1 MFDTHSGSAATFW
14 ARDAAVF
21 VTAYRPEHNRAAW
34 LDYVDGLD
42 ATYQR
47 WQVGHI
53 VDRPRLAAEGCTM
66 FWLVHDLHG
75 RCLGGVRVEGPYPSL
90 GRYAGVTELATSPD
104 ADRLEW
110 ALGASIGAGLV
121 EFKGSWA
128 AGDRRDLGPV
138 LGRCMQH
145 SLWWLDVPQGFCTSA
160 PHAQPAWES
169 VGARR
174 VTEIRPA
181 PYPTDAYETSLMM
194 WDDAHPGLVTPEQ
207 QRELVVERRYLR
219 PARIRAMGGTDVS
232 PWHPEL
238 LFDFDQRLDELEADG
253 VRLVDHLD
261 LARRELN
268 ELLPPVA
275 TRFHGEPSH
284 WVYLPWRRLALHLPG
299 PTAFWRLR
307 TDRNRHKLQEQQLEP
322 MRDRTVGVVGM
333 SVGASAALT
342 LAQEG
347 LCGSLHVADF
357 DHLEITNLNRLQ
369 ASIADLDT
377 PKVHI
382 LARRV
387 AELDPYLPVKLYDQ
401 GIDGTNINEFMADL
415 DVVVEEC
422 DSLDVKLLVRETAKR
437 YRVPVIMETSDRGLL
452 DVERFDAEPERLP
465 FHGLMDDVAAVELA
479 DLSTD
484 DKVPHVLNIIE
495 ASELSSPM
503 AASMIE
509 IDATTRSWPQ
519 LASDVAIGSSL
530 IAATVRR
537 LFNEPERLRS
547 GRSRLD
553 VDTLIDSLADP
564 VKERWPDRKIPAAPI
579 EHPLLP
585 NRFTDAMVAAA
596 NLAPSGGNMQP
607 WRFEFTPTTFE
618 VAIGDEPT
626 VGMDIGGRG
635 SAVACGAALANA
647 MAVAAVRSRLS
658 YRSDALDLSLDVAH
672 PATVGRVHL
681 GNETDEDWARLAPY
695 VTQRSTNRMLGPNVP
710 LSPEIVETLQTV
722 TSSGGGRCIYL
733 PTHQLGDLVEL
744 WAEADR
750 VRMLT
755 PRLHREMMSELRR
768 PGIDPLDEGI
778 DERTLELSPGDQAKL
793 AILRRA
799 DVMAELDRLDLGSRL
814 GDDTRKRLRHSSG
827 MLMVVVGG
835 RTRTDYVRGG
845 VALQRLWLT
854 ATRLNL
860 WLQPMS
866 PVFGY
871 AQTPDELASVV
882 GEQRA
887 ARLYRLS
894 RMAYRQLG
902 IDDDESFVLAARVH
916 GGLPPTAVSQR
927 RKTSARV
934 APMVGTAS
942 GEFQPVSG

>member
-14 ARDAAVF
+14 ARDASVF

-34 LDYVDGLD
+34 LDYLDGLN
-42 ATYQR
+42 ATYDR
-47 WQVGHI
+47 WHVGHI
-53 VDRPRLAAEGCTM
+53 IDRPRLAAEGCTM
-66 FWLVHDLHG
+66 FWLVHDLQG
-75 RCLGGVRVEGPYPSL
+75 QCLGGVRVDGPFPSL
-90 GRYAGVTELATSPD
+90 GRYAGVAELASSPD
-104 ADRLEW
+104 AHHLEL
-110 ALGASIGAGLV
+110 ALGAAVGEGLI
-121 EFKGSWA
+121 EFKGSWSVD
-128 AGDRRDLGPV
+128 GRSDLGAV

-160 PHAQPAWES
+160 AHARPAWES
-169 VGARR
+169 VGAR
-174 VTEIRPA
+174 VVADIRPA
-181 PYPTDAYETSLMM
+181 PYPTEAYETSLLR
-194 WDDAHPGLVTPEQ
+194 WDDAHQSFVSAEQ
-207 QRELVVERRYLR
+207 HRELVVERRYLR
-219 PARIRAMGGTDVS
+219 PARARIMGGTDVS

-238 LFDFDQRLDELEADG
+238 LFDFDQRLDHLQADG
-253 VRLVDHLD
+253 VRLVDHLE

-268 ELLPPVA
+268 DVLPPVA

-307 TDRNRHKLQEQQLEP
+307 TDRNRHKLEEQQLEP

-333 SVGASAALT
+333 SVGASAAFT

-347 LCGSLHVADF
+347 LCGSLHLADF
-357 DHLEITNLNRLQ
+357 DRLEITNLNRLN
-369 ASIADLDT
+369 ASIADLDS
-377 PKVHI
+377 PKVHL

-387 AELDPYLPVKLYDQ
+387 AELDPYLPVRLYDQ
-401 GIDGTNINEFMADL
+401 GIDGTNVDEFLADL

-422 DSLDVKLLVRETAKR
+422 DSLDVKLLVREAAKR
-437 YRVPVIMETSDRGLL
+437 HRVPVIMETSDRGLL
-452 DVERFDAEPERLP
+452 DVERFDIEPERAP
-465 FHGLMDDVAAVELA
+465 FHGLMDGVSTVDLGG
-479 DLSTD
+479 LSTD
-484 DKVPHVLNIIE
+484 DKVPHVLNILE
-495 ASELSSPM
+495 PAELSPAM
-503 AASMIE
+503 AASMVE

-519 LASDVAIGSSL
+519 LASDVLLGSSL
-530 IAATVRR
+530 IAAAVRR
-537 LFNEPERLRS
+537 LFNEPDRLPS

-553 VDTLIDSLADP
+553 IDALVDMLAEP
-564 VKERWPDRKIPAAPI
+564 NPEPWADRAIPPAPI
-579 EHPLLP
+579 EHPVLP
-585 NRFTDAMVAAA
+585 SRFTDAMVAAA
-596 NLAPSGGNMQP
+596 ALAPSGGNMQP

-618 VAIGDEPT
+618 VAVADAEP

-635 SAVACGAALANA
+635 TAVACGAALANA

-658 YRSDALDLSLDVAH
+658 YRSDALDLSLDLAQPGV
-672 PATVGRVHL
+672 VGRVHL
-681 GNETDEDWARLAPY
+681 GNDTDEDWARLAPY
-695 VTQRSTNRMLGPNVP
+695 VTERSTNRMLGPNVP

-722 TSSGGGRCIYL
+722 TVAGGGRCIYL

-750 VRMLT
+750 VRLLT

-768 PGIDPLDEGI
+768 PGIDPLDEGL
-778 DERTLELSPGDQAKL
+778 DERTLELSPADAAKL
-793 AILRRA
+793 PILRRA
-799 DVMAELDRLDLGSRL
+799 DVMAELDRLDLGTRL

-854 ATRLNL
+854 ATRLSL

-871 AQTPDELASVV
+871 AQTPEELAAVV
-882 GEQRA
+882 GERRA

-902 IDDDESFVLAARVH
+902 IDDDESFVLAD
-916 GGLPPTAVSQR
+916 GGGRET
-927 RKTSARV
+927 
-934 APMVGTAS
+934 PMNPG
-942 GEFQPVSG
+942 GQ